1 MAEFFCINNISQ
13 VFFSATSANHFWV
26 RAIPQTGAIYFD
38 IIRLILKNTEKWQN
52 AKTKND
58 ICAYIV
64 NFRLSKEIIKQK
76 RIRFT
81 TLCFIYI
88 DCVCVT
94 TYKCFARNN
103 CTCESIQYIA

>member
-64 NFRLSKEIIKQK
+64 NFRLSKEIITQK
-76 RIRFT
+76 
-81 TLCFIYI
+81 LCFIYV